1 MRAKFIYDNLQQ
13 PFSNKDKNKVI
24 TGKYPLENINY
35 IGDAAYDNK
44 KKKRKRKRKINEG
57 IISTILTIGSIFYL
71 CNLIKKLLESPEIKK
86 RKKDEQMLHI
96 LYKYFKDCY
105 KKGQTL
111 KYVDNYFYHTIIGK
125 NITLNIYKNNSVEWF
140 PEIVTYCK
148 NKETN
153 FIQFEWIEGC
163 VIDYKNIKRA
173 FYDLGKFHNK
183 NKVSNKKYG
192 FITLC

>member
-1 MRAKFIYDNLQQ
+1 MNTENVKAVIKEGDCKRLKFI
-13 PFSNKDKNKVI
+13 
-24 TGKYPLENINY
+24 
-35 IGDAAYDNK
+35 
-44 KKKRKRKRKINEG
+44 
-57 IISTILTIGSIFYL
+57 
-71 CNLIKKLLESPEIKK
+71 
-86 RKKDEQMLHI
+86 
-96 LYKYFKDCY
+96 
-105 KKGQTL
+105 
-111 KYVDNYFYHTIIGK
+111 
-125 NITLNIYKNNSVEWF
+125 LNIYKNNSVEWF

>member
-125 NITLNIYKNNSVEWF
+125 NITLNIYKNNKSIGVTFIKNNKTYEHRF
-140 PEIVTYCK
+140 YNIPEYIYD
-148 NKETN
+148 N
-153 FIQFEWIEGC
+153 FINFIENI
-163 VIDYKNIKRA
+163 IDENYI
-173 FYDLGKFHNK
+173 
-183 NKVSNKKYG
+183 
-192 FITLC
+192 